1 MNEAIKLAIEK
12 GGYNKVIWDDLYE
25 QPNFQDGDGGYF
37 VNYEKILM
45 DKDFWESLG
54 KALGWKMTQKFYQCP
69 KECEGKHGGLYGWQ
83 SGCPNCKGKLV
94 ERDFPMGHF
103 EDREDM
109 YYARKYFRLVLTGGD
124 TEKFW
129 EELLTSTK
137 D

>member
-54 KALGWKMTQKFYQCP
+54 KALEWKINENLSFNAKPFKYTP
-69 KECEGKHGGLYGWQ
+69 IWVLRA
-83 SGCPNCKGKLV
+83 
-94 ERDFPMGHF
+94 RD
-103 EDREDM
+103 
-109 YYARKYFRLVLTGGD
+109 YFDLVLTGGD

-137 D
+137 